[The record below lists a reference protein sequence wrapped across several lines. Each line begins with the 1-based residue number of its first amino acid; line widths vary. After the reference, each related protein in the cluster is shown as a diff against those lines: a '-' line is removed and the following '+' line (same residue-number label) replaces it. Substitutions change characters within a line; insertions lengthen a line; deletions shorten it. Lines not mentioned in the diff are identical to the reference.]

1 MSNTVKIP
9 SHVIVTIKRPNG
21 AVEQMDYTAA
31 TKGQVRTMTQK
42 MVVTINKA
50 MAAAGRGKIIRFE
63 NVLKDAEAP
72 KPTAADMA
80 EDAYIRQTNAVYRM
94 SAGGER
100 CDQVSGIADGDN
112 TPAHKIDND

>member
-42 MVVTINKA
+42 LLATVNKA
-50 MAAAGRGKIIRFE
+50 MATAVRGEIVSFE
-63 NVLKDAEAP
+63 NILKDSEAP
-72 KPTAADMA
+72 TPTAADMA
-80 EDAYIRQTNAVYRM
+80 EEAYLGQTNAVYRM
-94 SAGGER
+94 SAGGEP
-100 CDQVSGIADGDN
+100 CDQISGISDGDA
-112 TPAHKIDND
+112 TPAHKLDND

>member
-1 MSNTVKIP
+1 MSNTVNIP

-31 TKGQVRTMTQK
+31 TKGQARTMTQK

-50 MAAAGRGKIIRFE
+50 MAAAGRGEIIAFE
-63 NVLKDAEAP
+63 NILKEVAAA
-72 KPTAADMA
+72 KPTAADIA
-80 EDAYIRQTNAVYRM
+80 EEAYIRQTNAVYRM
-94 SAGGER
+94 AAGGER

-112 TPAHKIDND
+112 TPAHKLDN